1 MVVIPPKKHFLA
13 LIVLQERETIMQR
26 KIDQLEPFQRAIS
39 KAHLAS
45 AGISIDSLEDPDKPL
60 IAIANSWNEVCPGHE
75 PLRQLAAEVKKGVL
89 EAGGEPIE
97 FNTIGMCDGVAQ
109 GHPGMRYCL
118 PHRDLITDSCEAMI
132 VGEGV
137 FDGVVYMGS
146 CDKIIPG
153 MLNAA
158 ARINLPSAIVT
169 AGPCYD
175 EIKPSQSKALRA
187 AFLRGEASE
196 RDVIEG
202 TLKYYTGPGI
212 CPFLGTANTMGCL
225 SEALGM
231 MLPYG
236 ALWPSSTSQRRF
248 SARQTGAR
256 VVELVRKGICPSDIM
271 TQGAL
276 DNAVKLLASIGGSLN
291 AMVHLP
297 ALAHELGLEVTWDKV
312 ADITSHTPVVCNVVP
327 NGDISCIN
335 LYKAGGVP
343 AVLKT
348 IEGDL
353 DTSAMTVTGRTLG
366 ENLDRDVPVDRS
378 VIRTQDDSDSVC
390 NGIQVLYGNLAPEG
404 ALVKTS
410 AVPAEQHVWTGK
422 AQVFESEEEAFAAY
436 NAHAIKP
443 GTGVVVRYEGP
454 KGGPGMKEL
463 HRVTEIMK
471 GIPNSA
477 VITDGR
483 FSGASGGLSVGYLC
497 PEAFE
502 GGTIALV
509 RDGDEIH
516 VDLNKNLIELNVSDE
531 ELSARRASW
540 EPVIHE
546 NGGHLLERYSKQVA
560 SAKTGAVLS

>member
-1 MVVIPPKKHFLA
+1 
-13 LIVLQERETIMQR
+13 MQR
-26 KIDQLEPFQRAIS
+26 AIDKLEPFQRAIS

-45 AGISIDSLEDPDKPL
+45 AGVSVDSLEDPNKPI

-75 PLRQLAAEVKKGVL
+75 PLRQLAAEVKKGIL

-97 FNTIGMCDGVAQ
+97 FNTIGMCDGIAQ

-118 PHRDLITDSCEAMI
+118 PHREIITDSCEAMI

-158 ARINLPSAIVT
+158 ARINLPAALVT

-175 EIKPSQSKALRA
+175 EIKPSESKALRA
-187 AFLRGEASE
+187 RFLRGEATE
-196 RDVIEG
+196 REVIEG

-225 SEALGM
+225 TEALGM

-248 SARQTGAR
+248 CARQTGAA
-256 VVELVRKGICPSDIM
+256 VVELVRRGIRPSDIM
-271 TQGAL
+271 TQAAL
-276 DNAVKLLASIGGSLN
+276 NNAVKVLASIGGSLN
-291 AMVHLP
+291 ALVHLP
-297 ALAHELGLEVTWDKV
+297 ALAHELGLSVTWDQV
-312 ADITSHTPVVCNVVP
+312 ADVTSHTPVICNVVP

-335 LYKAGGVP
+335 LYKAGGMP

-353 DTSAMTVTGRTLG
+353 DDSVLTVTGKTLAQ
-366 ENLDRDVPVDRS
+366 NLDRDVPCDRS
-378 VIRTQDDSDSVC
+378 VIRTQDDPASVC

-410 AVPAEQHVWTGK
+410 AVPADLHVWTGK
-422 AQVFESEEEAFAAY
+422 AQVFNSEEEAFAAY
-436 NAHAIKP
+436 DKHLIKP

-497 PEAFE
+497 PEALD
-502 GGTIALV
+502 GGAIALV
-509 RDGDEIH
+509 QDGDEIH
-516 VDLNKNLIELNVSDE
+516 IDLSQNLIELHVSDE
-531 ELSARRASW
+531 ELAARKAAW
-540 EPVIHE
+540 APVIRE
-546 NGGHLLERYSKQVA
+546 NGGHVLKRYAAQVA
-560 SAKTGAVLS
+560 SAKTGAVLDA

>member
-1 MVVIPPKKHFLA
+1 
-13 LIVLQERETIMQR
+13 MQR

-45 AGISIDSLEDPDKPL
+45 AGIAIDSLEDPNKPL

>member
-1 MVVIPPKKHFLA
+1 ML
-13 LIVLQERETIMQR
+13 R

-45 AGISIDSLEDPDKPL
+45 AGVSVDSLENPDKPL

-75 PLRQLAAEVKKGVL
+75 PLRQLAAEVKKGIL

-97 FNTIGMCDGVAQ
+97 FNTIGMCDGIAQ

-175 EIKPSQSKALRA
+175 EIKPSESKALRA
-187 AFLRGEASE
+187 RFLRGEATE
-196 RDVIEG
+196 REVIEG
-202 TLKYYTGPGI
+202 TLKYYTGPGV
-212 CPFLGTANTMGCL
+212 CPFLGTANTMACL
-225 SEALGM
+225 SEGLGM

-256 VVELVRKGICPSDIM
+256 VVDMVRKDIKPSDIM
-271 TQGAL
+271 TQAAL

-291 AMVHLP
+291 ALVHLP
-297 ALAHELGLEVTWDKV
+297 ALAHELDLEVTWDMV

-348 IEGDL
+348 IEKDL
-353 DTSAMTVTGRTLG
+353 DVSVMTVTGKTLG
-366 ENLDRDVPVDRS
+366 ENLDRDVPIDRS
-378 VIRTQDDSDSVC
+378 VIRTQDDPASVC
-390 NGIQVLYGNLAPEG
+390 NGIQVLYGNLAPDG

-422 AQVFESEEEAFAAY
+422 AQVFNSEEEAFAAY
-436 NAHAIKP
+436 DKHLIKE

-497 PEAFE
+497 PEALD
-502 GGTIALV
+502 GGAIALV
-509 RDGDEIH
+509 EDGDEIH
-516 VDLNKNLIELNVSDE
+516 IDLSKNLIQLNVSDE
-531 ELSARRASW
+531 ELDRRRAAW
-540 EPVIHE
+540 KPVIRE
-546 NGGHLLERYSKQVA
+546 NGGHLLKRYAEQVDT
-560 SAKTGAVLS
+560 AKTGAVLR